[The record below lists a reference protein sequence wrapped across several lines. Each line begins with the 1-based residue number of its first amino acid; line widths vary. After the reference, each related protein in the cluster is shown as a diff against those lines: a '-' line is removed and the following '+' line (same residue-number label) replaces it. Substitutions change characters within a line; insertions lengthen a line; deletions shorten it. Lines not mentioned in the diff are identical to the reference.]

1 MHRGLLKR
9 GADAADD
16 LEFEPYFS
24 AFIQR
29 PDLPCFGRPRSWR
42 AMGRKMFDSKLARGS
57 IVLAATFVAAVF
69 WSASASP
76 AAADDV
82 IRFGA
87 PLPLTGP
94 LAPEGIKQQQGYDL
108 WAEQA
113 NKAGGISVGGKK
125 YKVEIVYAD
134 YQSNTPRAVQ
144 TTEQMIT
151 QDNIS
156 FLFGAF
162 GSGAA
167 KAASTVSEKYKVPT
181 MAAAASS
188 SQVYD
193 QGYKYLFGTF
203 TPNDTLTTPLTQ
215 IIRSQAPDVKKVAIL
230 ARNDLFPL
238 AIAQEME
245 KSAKANGFEVVYFEK
260 YAIGTLD
267 HSATLS
273 QMKSLAPQWIFIT
286 GYINDLLLV
295 RKQMVDQEMKAPV
308 VTMIAGPAYQDF
320 IEQAGATAENITSAS
335 WWHPAEQYD
344 GKDIFGTTSN
354 FVKLFHDKYKSD
366 PDYGQAS
373 AAVCGALFQMA
384 IERAG
389 SLDRDKVRDELAKLD
404 VMTFWGPVRFGPN
417 GQINSLEP
425 PVFQIQGA
433 KPIVLFPSAIKQGE
447 LKLGVN

>member
-1 MHRGLLKR
+1 VLLFAAGICHALDRRGQIFILGVFIMYR
-9 GADAADD
+9 QN
-16 LEFEPYFS
+16 S
-24 AFIQR
+24 ARCSMI
-29 PDLPCFGRPRSWR
+29 
-42 AMGRKMFDSKLARGS
+42 
-57 IVLAATFVAAVF
+57 AATAIVAALG
-69 WSASASP
+69 WSALALS

-94 LAPEGIKQQQGYDL
+94 LAPEGLKQQQGYDL

-144 TTEQMIT
+144 TSEQMIT
-151 QDNIS
+151 QDNVN
-156 FLFGAF
+156 FLFGPF

-167 KAASTVSEKYKVPT
+167 KAASTISEKYKVPT
-181 MAAAASS
+181 IAATASS

-215 IIRSQAPDVKKVAIL
+215 IIKSQAPDVKKVAIL

-245 KSAKANGFEVVYFEK
+245 KSAKANGLEVVYFEK

-273 QMKSLAPQWIFIT
+273 QMKSLGPQWIFIT

-295 RKQMVDQEMKAPV
+295 RKQMVDQQMKAPV
-308 VTMIAGPAYQDF
+308 VTMIAGPAYQEF
-320 IEQAGATAENITSAS
+320 IDAAGQSAENVTSAS

-344 GKDIFGTTSN
+344 GKDIFGSTSN
-354 FVKLFHDKYKSD
+354 FVKLFREEYKSE

-373 AAVCGALFQMA
+373 AAVGGALFQIA

-389 SLDRDKVRDELAKLD
+389 SLDREKVRDELAKLD
-404 VMTFWGPVRFGPN
+404 MVTFFGPVKFGSN

-433 KPIVLFPSAIKQGE
+433 KPVVLFPQAIKQGD

>member
-1 MHRGLLKR
+1 MLLLKLVR
-9 GADAADD
+9 FSLVLGAA
-16 LEFEPYFS
+16 
-24 AFIQR
+24 
-29 PDLPCFGRPRSWR
+29 
-42 AMGRKMFDSKLARGS
+42 S
-57 IVLAATFVAAVF
+57 IAIGC
-69 WSASASP
+69 WSAP
-76 AAADDV
+76 AAAEDV
-82 IRFGA
+82 VRFGA

-94 LAPEGIKQQQGYDL
+94 LAPEATKQQQGYDL
-108 WAEQA
+108 WAKQR
-113 NKAGGISVGGKK
+113 KKTGGITIGGKK
-125 YKVEIVYAD
+125 YKGQMVYTD

-151 QDNIS
+151 QDNVN

-181 MAAAASS
+181 IAAAASS

-215 IIRSQAPDVKKVAIL
+215 MIKSQAPDVKKVAIL

-273 QMKSLAPQWIFIT
+273 QMKSLAPQWIFVT

-295 RKQMVDQEMKAPV
+295 RKQMVDQQMKAPV
-308 VTMIAGPAYQDF
+308 ETMID
-320 IEQAGATAENITSAS
+320 
-335 WWHPAEQYD
+335 
-344 GKDIFGTTSN
+344 
-354 FVKLFHDKYKSD
+354 
-366 PDYGQAS
+366 
-373 AAVCGALFQMA
+373 
-384 IERAG
+384 
-389 SLDRDKVRDELAKLD
+389 
-404 VMTFWGPVRFGPN
+404 
-417 GQINSLEP
+417 
-425 PVFQIQGA
+425 
-433 KPIVLFPSAIKQGE
+433 
-447 LKLGVN
+447 

>member
-1 MHRGLLKR
+1 MFRPKPARFSIILQTVAVAAAFWGVSTSW
-9 GADAADD
+9 ASADD
-16 LEFEPYFS
+16 
-24 AFIQR
+24 I
-29 PDLPCFGRPRSWR
+29 
-42 AMGRKMFDSKLARGS
+42 
-57 IVLAATFVAAVF
+57 
-69 WSASASP
+69 
-76 AAADDV
+76 

-113 NKAGGISVGGKK
+113 NKAGGILVGGKK

-151 QDNIS
+151 QDNIN

-181 MAAAASS
+181 IAAAASS

-215 IIRSQAPDVKKVAIL
+215 IVKAQAPDAKKVAIL

-245 KSAKANGFEVVYFEK
+245 KSAKANGLEVVYFEK

-273 QMKSLAPQWIFIT
+273 QIKSLSPQWIFIT
-286 GYINDLLLV
+286 GYINDLLLI
-295 RKQMVDQEMKAPV
+295 RKQMVDQQIKAPV
-308 VTMIAGPAYQDF
+308 VTMIAGPAYRDF
-320 IEQAGATAENITSAS
+320 IDTAGQSAENLTSAS
-335 WWHPAEQYD
+335 WWHPAEEYA
-344 GKDIFGTTSN
+344 GKDIFGSTSN
-354 FVKLFHDKYKSD
+354 FVKLFRDKYKSD

-373 AAVCGALFQMA
+373 AAVSGALFQLA

-389 SLDRDKVRDELAKLD
+389 SLDRDKVRDELASLD
-404 VMTFWGPVRFGPN
+404 VVTFWGPVKFGPN

-433 KPIVLFPSAIKQGE
+433 KPIVLFPKAIKQGE
-447 LKLGVN
+447 LKLGVD

>member
-1 MHRGLLKR
+1 MGVACMLGLKPVRFFAALQSAVLSAAIG
-9 GADAADD
+9 GAI
-16 LEFEPYFS
+16 S
-24 AFIQR
+24 V
-29 PDLPCFGRPRSWR
+29 
-42 AMGRKMFDSKLARGS
+42 AR
-57 IVLAATFVAAVF
+57 
-69 WSASASP
+69 
-76 AAADDV
+76 ADDV

-94 LAPEGIKQQQGYDL
+94 LAPEGIKQQKGYDL

-151 QDNIS
+151 QDNIN

-181 MAAAASS
+181 IAAAASS
-188 SQVYD
+188 AQVYD

-203 TPNDTLTTPLTQ
+203 TPNDTLTTPLTE
-215 IIRSQAPDVKKVAIL
+215 IVKAKAPDVKKVAIL

-245 KSAKANGFEVVYFEK
+245 KSAKANGLEVVYFEK

-273 QMKSLAPQWIFIT
+273 QIKSLDPQWIFIT
-286 GYINDLLLV
+286 GYINDLLLI

-308 VTMIAGPAYQDF
+308 VTMIAGPAYQEF
-320 IEQAGATAENITSAS
+320 IESAGTSAENVTSAS

-344 GKDIFGTTSN
+344 GKDIFGSTAN
-354 FVKLFHDKYKSD
+354 FVKLFKAKYGGD

-373 AAVCGALFQMA
+373 AAVSGALFQMA
-384 IERAG
+384 IEKAG
-389 SLDRDKVRDELAKLD
+389 TLDRDKVRDA
-404 VMTFWGPVRFGPN
+404 
-417 GQINSLEP
+417 
-425 PVFQIQGA
+425 
-433 KPIVLFPSAIKQGE
+433 
-447 LKLGVN
+447 

>member
-1 MHRGLLKR
+1 MR
-9 GADAADD
+9 
-16 LEFEPYFS
+16 
-24 AFIQR
+24 
-29 PDLPCFGRPRSWR
+29 DLPCWISVTIAGSE
-42 AMGRKMFDSKLARGS
+42 MGVWMSGSKL
-57 IVLAATFVAAVF
+57 IH
-69 WSASASP
+69 WSAVLGTAVMAIASWSLSGSP
-76 AAADDV
+76 ARAEDV

-113 NKAGGISVGGKK
+113 NKAGGILVGGKK
-125 YKVEIVYAD
+125 YRVEIVYAD

-151 QDNIS
+151 QDNIN

-181 MAAAASS
+181 IAAAASS

-215 IIRSQAPDVKKVAIL
+215 IIKAKAPDVKKVAIL

-245 KSAKANGFEVVYFEK
+245 KSAKANGLEVVYFEK

-273 QMKSLAPQWIFIT
+273 QIKSLDPQWIFVT

-295 RKQMVDQEMKAPV
+295 RKQMVDQELKASV

-320 IEQAGATAENITSAS
+320 IESAGQSAENVTSAS
-335 WWHPAEQYD
+335 WWHPAERYD
-344 GKDIFGTTSN
+344 GKDIFGTTEN

-404 VMTFWGPVRFGPN
+404 VVTFWGPVKFGPN

-425 PVFQIQGA
+425 PVFQIQNA
-433 KPIVLFPSAIKQGE
+433 KPVVLFPRAIKQGE

>member
-1 MHRGLLKR
+1 MARSRLVSRGLNSFL
-9 GADAADD
+9 
-16 LEFEPYFS
+16 
-24 AFIQR
+24 
-29 PDLPCFGRPRSWR
+29 
-42 AMGRKMFDSKLARGS
+42 
-57 IVLAATFVAAVF
+57 VVAALGLSTSVV
-69 WSASASP
+69 SAQ
-76 AAADDV
+76 DV

-94 LAPEGIKQQQGYDL
+94 LAPEAIKQQQGYDL

-125 YKVEIVYAD
+125 YKVEIVYTD

-151 QDNIS
+151 QNNVN
-156 FLFGAF
+156 FLFGPF

-167 KAASTVSEKYKVPT
+167 KAGSSVSEKYKVPT
-181 MAAAASS
+181 IAATASS

-215 IIRSQAPDVKKVAIL
+215 MVKAKAPDVKKVAIL

-245 KSAKANGFEVVYFEK
+245 KSAKGNGLEVAYFEK

-273 QMKSLAPQWIFIT
+273 QIKSLAPQWIFVT

-295 RKQMVDQEMKAPV
+295 KKQMADQQIKATV
-308 VTMIAGPAYQDF
+308 VSMIAGPAYQEF
-320 IEQAGATAENITSAS
+320 IDAAGAGGENITSAA
-335 WWHPAEQYD
+335 WWHPAAQYA
-344 GKDIFGTTSN
+344 GKDIFGTTAN
-354 FVKLFHDKYKSD
+354 YVKLFKDKYKSE
-366 PDYGQAS
+366 PDYAQAS
-373 AAVCGALFQMA
+373 ASVSGALFQMA
-384 IERAG
+384 IEKAG
-389 SLDRDKVRDELAKLD
+389 SLDKDKVRDELAKMD
-404 VMTFWGPVRFGPN
+404 VMTFFGPVKFGPT

-425 PVFQIQGA
+425 PVFQLQGG
-433 KPIVLFPSAIKQGE
+433 KPVVLSPALIKQGE
-447 LKLGVN
+447 FKLGVN

>member
-1 MHRGLLKR
+1 LSSLLL
-9 GADAADD
+9 AA
-16 LEFEPYFS
+16 
-24 AFIQR
+24 
-29 PDLPCFGRPRSWR
+29 CFG
-42 AMGRKMFDSKLARGS
+42 L
-57 IVLAATFVAAVF
+57 
-69 WSASASP
+69 SASA
-76 AAADDV
+76 AVAQDV
-82 IRFGA
+82 IKFGA

-94 LAPEGIKQQQGYDL
+94 LAPEAVKQQQGYDL

-151 QDNIS
+151 QDNVN
-156 FLFGAF
+156 FLFSPF

-167 KAASTVSEKYKVPT
+167 KAGSSVSEKYKVPT
-181 MAAAASS
+181 IAATASS

-215 IIRSQAPDVKKVAIL
+215 IVKAKAAGVKKVAIL

-245 KSAKANGFEVVYFEK
+245 KSAKANGLEVVYFEK
-260 YAIGTLD
+260 YAINTLD

-273 QMKSLAPQWIFIT
+273 QIKSLAPQWIFVT

-295 RKQMVDQEMKAPV
+295 RKQMTDQQIKAGV
-308 VTMIAGPAYQDF
+308 VTMIAGPAYQEF
-320 IEQAGATAENITSAS
+320 IDAAGPGGENITSAA
-335 WWHPAEQYD
+335 WWHPAAQYS
-344 GKDIFGTTSN
+344 GKDIFGTTAN
-354 FVKLFHDKYKSD
+354 YVKLFREKYKSD
-366 PDYGQAS
+366 PDYAQAS
-373 AAVCGALFQMA
+373 ASVSGALFQLA

-389 SLDRDKVRDELAKLD
+389 SLDRDKVRDELAKMD
-404 VMTFWGPVRFGPN
+404 VMTFWGPVKFGPN

-425 PVFQIQGA
+425 PVFQLQGGKA
-433 KPIVLFPSAIKQGE
+433 VVLSPAIIKQGE
-447 LKLGVN
+447 FKLGVN